1 MIRLG
6 NRKPWVIPAVL
17 LLLLTVASATRW
29 QTVASNSES
38 SKVLK
43 WQRDRWTGT
52 VILVT
57 YYFNEVDVR
66 HLGHYRDL
74 SDTLTLVWGLAVVI
88 TLIWLGWGVFKT
100 LRVKRLSRST

>member
-6 NRKPWVIPAVL
+6 NKSPWVIPTVL
-17 LLLLTVASATRW
+17 LLLLMVASATRW
-29 QTVASNSES
+29 QTVASRSES
-38 SKVLK
+38 FMVQK
-43 WQRDRWTGT
+43 WQKDRWTGT

-57 YYFNEVDVR
+57 YYFNGVDIE
-66 HLGHYRDL
+66 HLGHHEDL
-74 SDTLTLVWGLAVVI
+74 SNMLTVVWRWAVVI